1 MKCSIKYIEKID
13 EVLDFCLNKLPINI
27 KNEIISY
34 IEENNIINVNEIRLH
49 KNSNIS
55 LISNLKNIKTNIY
68 LSDENLK
75 EIFEALCDNS
85 LYAHIN
91 TLKNGYVSLGKGI
104 RVGICGKVALENEEI
119 SGIYDVSSI
128 NVRIPSRIH
137 NASRFLFS
145 LLKNNHFN
153 LSVILYSMPGVG
165 KTTILKDLI
174 YNLANE
180 TNIRFSVIDSREE
193 LTPFMKKQENADFFI
208 GYPKGLGIELAT
220 KTMTPQII
228 ICDEITSKNE
238 VEEIML
244 SSNSGVKLIATTHA
258 NDFEELL
265 SKPLL
270 ETMFKNKVFDYALGI
285 KRNEGNRK
293 YMFSLNKL

>member
-1 MKCSIKYIEKID
+1 MKSCIKYTERID
-13 EVLDFCLNKLPINI
+13 ETLNFCLNKLPIDI
-27 KNEIISY
+27 KNEILKY
-34 IEENNIINVNEIRLH
+34 LEENNNLKINEIRLH

-68 LSDENLK
+68 VSAENIK
-75 EIFEALCDNS
+75 EIFDFLCDNS

-91 TLKNGYVSLGKGI
+91 TLKNGYISLGNGI
-104 RVGICGKVALENEEI
+104 RAGICGKIALENKEI
-119 SGIYDVSSI
+119 SGIYDISSI
-128 NVRIPSRIH
+128 NIRIPHRIN
-137 NASRFLFS
+137 NASKSLFS
-145 LLKNNHFN
+145 LLKNNNFN
-153 LSVILYSMPGVG
+153 ISVIIYSMPGVG

-174 YNLANE
+174 YKLATE
-180 TNIRFSVIDSREE
+180 TNLRFSVIDSREE

-208 GYPKGLGIELAT
+208 GYPKGLGIEIAT

-258 NDFEELL
+258 NEIDELL

-270 ETMFKNKVFDYALGI
+270 EGMFKNKVFDYALGV
-285 KRNEGNRK
+285 KRNEGERK
-293 YMFSLNKL
+293 YTLIFNKL